1 MHPENNFDTHA
12 GTVTVENTGLSGV
25 VVRLSGVSD
34 ASATTDASGRYSFTG
49 LRMGNYSVEISGF
62 DSDAVGFSSTAS
74 STSVGVGESKIVSF
88 DGTYLRT
95 AGVSGQVSVEGEGL
109 NGVMVSLR
117 GGPDNVDESTTTDA
131 AGQYAFA
138 SLRAGTYTVGIS
150 GWDDTDFEFEVTSKS
165 VTVALGETGY
175 VEFEG
180 ELLRTSG
187 LAGRVSVGGMG
198 MAGITVTLSG
208 TADAT
213 ANTDASGIYA
223 FAGLAAGDYT
233 VTISG
238 YDAVEYSFDD
248 SQTVT
253 LEMDKTAIVNF
264 DGMALR
270 TASVKVMVT
279 ADGEGVAGV
288 TATLTLVTGA
298 TSGTILSGAPTDAD
312 GSHTFG
318 PLLAGNYRVDISGAD
333 DEIDFAGG
341 TNWQGPVATGAMA
354 EANFAGMINRTGGI
368 AGMVTADGEGMGG
381 VTVTLGGAGD
391 ASMMTA
397 DDGSYSFSG
406 LRRGDYTVSVTN
418 PNADMYS
425 FPTTSR
431 AVSVAIGQA
440 HTDVSFAGTMIRRGS
455 ISGQVSVE
463 GMGLDSVTVTL
474 SGAHDATTMTDAS
487 GQYAFSGLGGGSY
500 TVSMTNPS
508 EVKYTFE
515 HTSADVMIGNAESTV
530 QNFTGMHTRTA
541 SISGMLYVDEAEKN
555 DMYDDGEDMLATD
568 KPIELALIGPSI
580 AERQT
585 GSTGDDGSFSFG
597 ELRAGSYQLVVSA
610 NAEVPMDYGYGGP
623 ATGYDV
629 MVDAGEAAMQNVPF
643 DITHQ
648 TVAFSVT
655 LRAGDDTGPAIEGAT
670 VNLYADEDDD
680 DMVASGM
687 TDDMGMASIR
697 FARAD
702 TEGHMVYAAVM
713 APEGDY
719 AVADGMQ
726 MVSWD
731 GKDKMASAA
740 NSGNIVNLA
749 AHVAFGGAT
758 RMTEYDGGKALAG
771 WGVDVLMT
779 GEADKKA
786 VVEGA
791 PTKLDDKGMAAFMTT
806 AESADDLPMTYY
818 FALDA
823 DQADAMDGGEKY
835 MGDTLMYTHTGL
847 TMGAQDA
854 GMITA
859 QYTTQ
864 TLKVYVH
871 HEMDQ
876 VHGYTGSILGGDVRD
891 EAHNIE
897 VGIRYI
903 DNSGRSR
910 QFPSSVGY
918 KYTKSK
924 GVHTFSNVPADA
936 KVIVTADDNDAAGVM
951 LMDPDELATYRNLE
965 ENGVMGGAFGE
976 MGGVGHTVRLCP
988 LSSEEHR
995 QGVVKNDN
1003 ECGTFAYVSTY
1014 SVTGLVWKRGVK
1026 RNSAGGFDTPDAV
1039 FVPGQKVSLEA
1050 VEGKNLAGED
1060 ETYTTSEKDTR
1071 TKAQK
1076 DAGADNPTHQFS
1088 FKDVAA
1094 GVYTLEV
1101 PTGWRARM
1109 GDKDATALVGNAFN
1123 PLDGDVEL
1131 DVTPTTATVYGRVIG
1146 EDKFPL
1152 DSVTVTVNGKS
1163 DMTDAEGRYIVEGV
1177 SAVRKKVFISASR
1190 PGFDDADVDSTSV
1203 AFAANSVTPHNFA
1216 LDGTAEFATVGG
1228 TVVLFGSTTP
1238 VAGVEIRVDDNA
1250 PMNKNEMSKGATT
1263 NDIYVTG
1270 KEGTYSIRVPAKT
1283 GANSRISAH
1292 KRGYTFTPAHFDLST
1307 PKGTSISGIGF
1318 QAVANSTIRG
1328 RVVAPTAMGGGPLQG
1343 VTVKAMAG
1351 TEVADSAVTGSV
1363 GTYAL
1368 SVPAGSYD
1376 LAATKTGYTVTC
1388 PESGCS
1394 VTVGL
1399 AQTVSFGDF
1408 SSTKDADPPTPASD
1422 DATLSALSL
1431 SPGTLDPAFASDV
1444 DEYTAD
1450 VGVDVEQVTVTATAN
1465 DDDADVK
1472 YGGDDADDE
1481 TDGHQVTLGAAGTKT
1496 NITVTVTAEDETT
1509 TMAYT
1514 VTVSRSN
1521 GLETPSAPR
1530 DIKVTPGD
1538 QSATVTW
1545 RAPFQIGSSVITRYD
1560 WQAEAS
1566 GLLPQTG
1573 TLDPTSDPAVNGVFT
1588 QEVPNLINGATYT
1601 FSVYAVN
1608 TQGKGPVA
1616 TATGKA
1622 QPTIILELSTA
1633 SLTEGDDDSNST
1645 AMVMLSNTSTEPIT
1659 VTVAETFAEADKDR
1673 TPQVNITNP
1682 TIVIAAGSTTAA
1694 ATADPTTITAIND
1707 VVAEESSTAMV
1718 QATATNAT
1726 DSDSDGDA
1734 TNGQQPTS
1742 ITITDNDTVPS
1753 APDVTVEAGNAQ
1765 LRVNW
1770 TAAAPGNSA
1779 VIRFEI
1785 RHSTDALGDDDKG
1798 WKPVG
1803 GGANA
1808 RTHLLAGLTNGTTY
1822 NIQVRAVSA
1831 AGDGDAA
1838 STTGTPAAPT
1848 E

>member
-198 MAGITVTLSG
+198 MAGVTVTLSG

-248 SQTVT
+248 SQDVT

-270 TASVKVMVT
+270 TASIKVMVT
-279 ADGEGVAGV
+279 ADGAGVAGV
-288 TATLTLVTGA
+288 AATLTLVTSLNPP
-298 TSGTILSGAPTDAD
+298 SGTIVGAGATDAD
-312 GSHTFG
+312 GMHTFG

-333 DEIDFAGG
+333 DEIDFADGMS
-341 TNWQGPVATGAMA
+341 WQGPVATDGMA
-354 EANFAGMINRTGGI
+354 EANFAGMINRTGSI

-391 ASMMTA
+391 ASAMTA
-397 DDGSYSFSG
+397 DDGSYSFTG

-431 AVSVAIGQA
+431 AVSVAIGQM
-440 HTDVSFAGTMIRRGS
+440 HSDVSFAGTMIRRSS

-463 GMGLDSVTVTL
+463 GMGLGGVMVTL
-474 SGAHDATTMTDAS
+474 SGAHDATAETDGS
-487 GQYAFSGLGGGSY
+487 GQYAFAGLGSGMY
-500 TVSMTNPS
+500 TVSMANPND
-508 EVKYTFE
+508 VAYTFE
-515 HTSADVMIGNAESTV
+515 TMSADIELGNSGSAT

-555 DMYDDGEDMLATD
+555 DMYDDGEDMLAAAGV
-568 KPIELALIGPSI
+568 ELALIGPSI

-629 MVDAGEAAMQNVPF
+629 MVAPGEAAMQNVPF
-643 DITHQ
+643 DITHT
-648 TVAFSVT
+648 TVSFSVM
-655 LRAGDDTGPAIEGAT
+655 LKSGDDTGDALPGAMVT
-670 VNLYADEDDD
+670 LYSDDDGD
-680 DMVASGM
+680 DMVGEGE
-687 TDDMGMASIR
+687 TDEMGLASIR
-697 FARAD
+697 FAR
-702 TEGHMVYAAVM
+702 EGTSGNMVYAMVASDDYMVDDEAGMQAVM
-713 APEGDY
+713 WDPQSTM
-719 AVADGMQ
+719 AD
-726 MVSWD
+726 
-731 GKDKMASAA
+731 ASNAA
-740 NSGNIVNLA
+740 DIVNLN
-749 AHVAFGGAT
+749 VNVTVSGAT
-758 RMTEYDGGKALAG
+758 ITTEAGGGDALAG
-771 WGVDVLMT
+771 WAIGVTMGT
-779 GEADKKA
+779 GDDAKA
-786 VVEGA
+786 VEGA
-791 PTKLDDKGMAAFMTT
+791 PAKLDDDGMAAFMTT
-806 AESADDLPMTYY
+806 ATAVPATYTFSVAGDQDDK
-818 FALDA
+818 
-823 DQADAMDGGEKY
+823 MDGGEKY
-835 MGDTLMYTHTGL
+835 EGTDVMYTHDGL
-847 TMGAQDA
+847 SLMDTMDA
-854 GMITA
+854 GTMEVM
-859 QYTTQ
+859 YTTQ

-871 HEMDQ
+871 HEKDQ
-876 VHGYTGSILGGDVRD
+876 IWGYSGNILEGDERTSSAID
-891 EAHNIE
+891 LE
-897 VGIRYI
+897 IRHI
-903 DNSGRSR
+903 DGNGRSR
-910 QFPSSVGY
+910 AFQDVAKIKTAIG
-918 KYTKSK
+918 KDKTAAA
-924 GVHTFSNVPADA
+924 GMVTFSNVPANA
-936 KVIVTADDNDAAGVM
+936 KVIVQADEKSGQSIKLISD
-951 LMDPDELATYRNLE
+951 DELATYRNLD

-976 MGGVGHTVRLCP
+976 MGGGSHTVKLCP
-988 LSSEEHR
+988 LTVEEK
-995 QGVVKNDN
+995 QQESDN
-1003 ECGTFAYVSTY
+1003 CGTFAYVSTY

-1094 GVYTLEV
+1094 GVYKLSI
-1101 PTGWRARM
+1101 PARWQVKM
-1109 GDKDATALVGNAFN
+1109 GGMGATALVGNAFN

-1177 SAVRKKVFISASR
+1177 SAVRNKVFISASR

-1203 AFAANSVTPHNFA
+1203 AFAANSVTPHNVA

-1238 VAGVEIRVDDNA
+1238 VAGVEIRVDENA
-1250 PMNKNEMSKGATT
+1250 PMNKNAKSKGATT
-1263 NDIYVTG
+1263 NDIYETG
-1270 KEGTYSIRVPAKT
+1270 KDGTYSIRVPAKT
-1283 GANSRISAH
+1283 GTNSRISAH
-1292 KRGYTFTPAHFDLST
+1292 KRGFTFTPAHFDLST
-1307 PKGTSISGIGF
+1307 PDGTSISGIGF

-1328 RVVAPTAMGGGPLQG
+1328 RVVAPEGGPLAGVEVTATGPNRSDTNTTG
-1343 VTVKAMAG
+1343 VT
-1351 TEVADSAVTGSV
+1351 

-1368 SVPAGSYD
+1368 SVPAGTYTMS
-1376 LAATKTGYTVTC
+1376 ANKKGYTVT
-1388 PESGCS
+1388 PPASGAS
-1394 VTVGL
+1394 VTIGL
-1399 AQTVSFGDF
+1399 GQTVSFGDF
-1408 SSTKDADPPTPASD
+1408 SSTKDPDAKSD
-1422 DATLSALSL
+1422 DATLRTLSV

-1509 TMAYT
+1509 MVYT
-1514 VTVSRSN
+1514 VTVSRDD
-1521 GLETPSAPR
+1521 GLRKPSAPTN
-1530 DIKVTPGD
+1530 IKVTSKD
-1538 QSATVTW
+1538 QGATVTW
-1545 RAPFQIGSSVITRYD
+1545 DAPFQLGSSALEPYQ
-1560 WQAEAS
+1560 WEAS
-1566 GLLPQTG
+1566 ADGQLTQIGKVAADAEPLQADVEDLT
-1573 TLDPTSDPAVNGVFT
+1573 NGV
-1588 QEVPNLINGATYT
+1588 AYT

-1608 TQGKGPVA
+1608 TQGRSPAA

-1622 QPTIILELSTA
+1622 MPTIT
-1633 SLTEGDDDSNST
+1633 LTIDNFTIAEGDETTAATATVKVSNPSI
-1645 AMVMLSNTSTEPIT
+1645 EPIT
-1659 VTVAETFAEADKDR
+1659 VTVKEVVATGAKEQLT
-1673 TPQVNITNP
+1673 ITNP

-1694 ATADPTTITAIND
+1694 ATTTITAFDDEVDDDDENAS
-1707 VVAEESSTAMV
+1707 VK
-1718 QATATNAT
+1718 ATSDDAT
-1726 DSDSDGDA
+1726 DA
-1734 TNGQQPTS
+1734 AAQE
-1742 ITITDNDTVPS
+1742 ITITDDDEVPG
-1753 APDVTVEAGNAQ
+1753 APRSLTATAGDKKLTVEWISPDDNGSSPITHY
-1765 LRVNW
+1765 VY
-1770 TAAAPGNSA
+1770 
-1779 VIRFEI
+1779 
-1785 RHSTDALGDDDKG
+1785 RHTTTTFDGDKG
-1798 WKPVG
+1798 WKMVTG
-1803 GGANA
+1803 GPGA
-1808 RTHLLAGLTNGTTY
+1808 RTVTIGNLTNDTAV
-1822 NIQVRAVSA
+1822 NVEVRAVSA
-1831 AGDGDAA
+1831 AGPGDSANG
-1838 STTGTPAAPT
+1838 SGTPT
-1848 E
+1848 G

>member
-109 NGVMVSLR
+109 GDVMVSLR

-198 MAGITVTLSG
+198 IAGVTVTLSG
-208 TADAT
+208 TAEAT
-213 ANTDASGIYA
+213 ANTNASGQYGIS
-223 FAGLAAGDYT
+223 GLAAGDYT

-248 SQTVT
+248 SQDVT
-253 LEMDKTAIVNF
+253 LEMDQTTILNF

-270 TASVKVMVT
+270 TASIKVMVT
-279 ADGEGVAGV
+279 ADGEGVPDVQAR
-288 TATLTLVTGA
+288 LTLVTGTA
-298 TSGTILSGAPTDAD
+298 SGTILGGGVTDAD
-312 GSHTFG
+312 GMHTFG
-318 PLLAGNYRVDISGAD
+318 PLLAGNYIVDISGAD
-333 DEIDFAGG
+333 DEIDFADGMS
-341 TNWQGPVATGAMA
+341 WQGPVATDGMA
-354 EANFAGMINRTGGI
+354 EANFAGMINRTGSI

-397 DDGSYSFSG
+397 DDGGYMFDG

-431 AVSVAIGQA
+431 DVSVAIGQA
-440 HTDVSFAGTMIRRGS
+440 HTDVSFAGTMIRRSS

-463 GMGLDSVTVTL
+463 GMGLEGVMVTL
-474 SGAHDATTMTDAS
+474 SGAHDATAETDGS
-487 GQYAFSGLGGGSY
+487 GQYAFAGLGSGMY
-500 TVSMTNPS
+500 TVSMANPND
-508 EVKYTFE
+508 VAYTFE
-515 HTSADVMIGNAESTV
+515 TMSADIELGNSGSAT

-555 DMYDDGEDMLATD
+555 DMYDDGEDMLAAANV
-568 KPIELALIGPSI
+568 ELALIGPSI

-629 MVDAGEAAMQNVPF
+629 MVAPGEAAMQNVPF
-643 DITHQ
+643 DITHT
-648 TVAFSVT
+648 TVSFSVMLKSGEMTRDT
-655 LRAGDDTGPAIEGAT
+655 LPGAMVTLYSDDDG
-670 VNLYADEDDD
+670 D
-680 DMVASGM
+680 DMVGEGE
-687 TDDMGMASIR
+687 TDEMGMASIR
-697 FARAD
+697 FAR
-702 TEGHMVYAAVM
+702 EGTSGNMVYAMVASD
-713 APEGDY
+713 DY
-719 AVADGMQ
+719 KVDPDAGMQ
-726 MVSWD
+726 TVMWD
-731 GKDKMASAA
+731 PKSTMADASNAA
-740 NSGNIVNLA
+740 DIVNLN
-749 AHVAFGGAT
+749 VNVTVSGAT
-758 RMTEYDGGKALAG
+758 ITTEAGGDDALAG
-771 WGVDVLMT
+771 WAIGVTMGT
-779 GEADKKA
+779 GDDAKA
-786 VVEGA
+786 VEGA
-791 PTKLDDKGMAAFMTT
+791 PAKLDDDGMAAFMTT
-806 AESADDLPMTYY
+806 VESVPATFTFAVADDQ
-818 FALDA
+818 DNK
-823 DQADAMDGGEKY
+823 MDGGEKY
-835 MGDTLMYTHTGL
+835 EGTDVMYTHDGL
-847 TMGAQDA
+847 SLMGTMDA
-854 GMITA
+854 GTMEVM
-859 QYTTQ
+859 YTTQ

-871 HEMDQ
+871 HERDQ
-876 VHGYTGSILGGDVRD
+876 IWGYSGNILGGDMRDMADAINVTVR
-891 EAHNIE
+891 H
-897 VGIRYI
+897 I
-903 DNSGRSR
+903 DGTGRSR
-910 QFPSSVGY
+910 QF
-918 KYTKSK
+918 TKAQWDKDKNKSDK
-924 GVHTFSNVPADA
+924 DGVVTFAHVPANA
-936 KVIVTADDNDAAGVM
+936 KVIVQADEKPGQNIKLIGD
-951 LMDPDELATYRNLE
+951 DELATYRNLD

-976 MGGVGHTVRLCP
+976 MGGGSHTVALCP

-995 QGVVKNDN
+995 QGVAAKDN
-1003 ECGTFAYVSTY
+1003 ECGSFAYVHTY
-1014 SVTGLVWKRGVK
+1014 SVSGLVWKKSVSRSGE
-1026 RNSAGGFDTPDAV
+1026 GFKVNDPAYV
-1039 FVPGQKVSLEA
+1039 SGQTVSLKPVAE
-1050 VEGKNLAGED
+1050 KNLEGV
-1060 ETYTTSEKDTR
+1060 TQVFTTLAKADKNTDHPDDTH
-1071 TKAQK
+1071 K
-1076 DAGADNPTHQFS
+1076 FL

-1131 DVTPTTATVYGRVIG
+1131 DVTPTTATVYGRVTG

-1177 SAVRKKVFISASR
+1177 SDVRKKVFISASR

-1203 AFAANSVTPHNFA
+1203 AFAANSVTLHDFA

-1238 VAGVEIRVDDNA
+1238 VAGVEIRVDGNA
-1250 PMNKNEMSKGATT
+1250 PMNKNEKSKDAKTD
-1263 NDIYVTG
+1263 DIYVTD
-1270 KEGTYSIRVPAKT
+1270 KDGTYSIRVPAKT
-1283 GANSRISAH
+1283 GTNSRISAH
-1292 KRGYTFTPAHFDLST
+1292 KRGFTFTPAHFDLST
-1307 PKGTSISGIGF
+1307 PDGTSISGIGF

-1444 DEYTAD
+1444 DEYNAD

-1465 DDDADVK
+1465 DDDAEVD

-1509 TMAYT
+1509 MVYT
-1514 VTVSRSN
+1514 VTVSRSD

-1545 RAPFQIGSSVITRYD
+1545 RAPFQIGSSVITSYEL
-1560 WQAEAS
+1560 QAEAS
-1566 GLLPQTG
+1566 GLLPQSG

-1588 QEVPNLINGATYT
+1588 QEVSNLVNGATYT

-1608 TQGKGPVA
+1608 TQGKGPAA

-1622 QPTIILELSTA
+1622 QPTITLELSTT
-1633 SLTEGDDDSNST
+1633 SLTEVVETPTDDSVT
-1645 AMVMLSNTSTEPIT
+1645 ASVTLSNTSIEDISIT
-1659 VTVAETFAEADKDR
+1659 VYEVVDDDNGEQVA
-1673 TPQVNITNP
+1673 ITNG
-1682 TIVIAAGSTTAA
+1682 TIVIPSGQTAGPDS
-1694 ATADPTTITAIND
+1694 ATIRAIND
-1707 VVAEESSTAMV
+1707 AVDDDDANARIQVRSEG
-1718 QATATNAT
+1718 ATAPADTA
-1726 DSDSDGDA
+1726 
-1734 TNGQQPTS
+1734 S
-1742 ITITDNDTVPS
+1742 IDITDDDEVPG
-1753 APDVTVEAGNAQ
+1753 APRSLTATAGDKKLTVEWISPDDNGS
-1765 LRVNW
+1765 LPI
-1770 TAAAPGNSA
+1770 THY
-1779 VIRFEI
+1779 EY
-1785 RHSTDALGDDDKG
+1785 RHTTTTFDGDKG
-1798 WKPVG
+1798 WKMVTG
-1803 GGANA
+1803 GPGA
-1808 RTHLLAGLTNGTTY
+1808 RTVTIGNLTNDTAV
-1822 NIQVRAVSA
+1822 NVEVRAVSA
-1831 AGDGDAA
+1831 AGPGDSANG
-1838 STTGTPAAPT
+1838 SGTPT
-1848 E
+1848 G